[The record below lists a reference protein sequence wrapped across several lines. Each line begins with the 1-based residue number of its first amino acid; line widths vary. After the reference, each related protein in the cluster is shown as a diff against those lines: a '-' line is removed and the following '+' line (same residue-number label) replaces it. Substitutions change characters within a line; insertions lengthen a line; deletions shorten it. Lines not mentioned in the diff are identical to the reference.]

1 MRPSQ
6 AELDTLR
13 DTHGSIDR
21 VAQALGEPRDKVRA
35 WYQSPHLRLVDDDG
49 LSSEVHDNEIPVIVR
64 DYSHLDSLRVYPL
77 GDVHKGAATHQGERW
92 REWLAYLS
100 GRKDVSMLGTGDF
113 LNAALKDS
121 KSDVYEDVMT
131 VGQAKRE
138 LRRELSTLAKSG
150 RLDILLPGN
159 HEARIHRA
167 VGDCPIEDLAD
178 SLGCPYARSACLMVY
193 KVGQV
198 EYEIFVRHGTGNG
211 QSLVTLA
218 KGAAVIKADVY
229 VTGHTHKQAVTVD
242 EYFVRDGDR
251 IRRQKRVFLSSG
263 SYLGYEGYAAERGYV
278 PTRIG
283 APRIHLDGHRHDVHV
298 SV

>member
-1 MRPSQ
+1 MNP
-6 AELDTLR
+6 AELDQLR
-13 DTHGSIDR
+13 REHGSIDR
-21 VAQALGEPRDKVRA
+21 VAQHLGVPRSQVRA
-35 WYQSPHLRLVDDDG
+35 WYQPPHLRLVDNDG
-49 LSSEVHDNEIPVIVR
+49 LSSDVTDNEIPVIFR

-77 GDVHKGAATHQGERW
+77 GDVHKGSATHQGDRW
-92 REWLAYLS
+92 REWLAYLVS
-100 GRKDVSMLGTGDF
+100 RKDVSMLGTGDF

-138 LRRELSTLAKSG
+138 LRRELAPLAESG
-150 RLDILLPGN
+150 RLDIMIPGN
-159 HEARIHRA
+159 HENRIHRA
-167 VGDCPIEDLAD
+167 IGDCPIEDLAD
-178 SLGCPYARSACLMVY
+178 SLGCPYARAACLLVY
-193 KVGQV
+193 RVGDV

-211 QSLVTLA
+211 QSLATLA
-218 KGAAVIKADVY
+218 KGAAVIKADLY

-242 EYFVRDGDR
+242 EYFVREGDR
-251 IRRQKRVFLSSG
+251 IRRRKRVYLSSG

-283 APRIHLDGHRHDVHV
+283 APRIHLDGVRHDVHV